1 MNINKLIDRISN
13 NWAAKV
19 ICLILAFFLYIYNR
33 TTSLQKKTFTVPLSV
48 EAEGLMMPS
57 ANLPK
62 FIKVQVTTTKENMA
76 FVQESDFSAKIN
88 LNNYTEPG
96 EYTVPVFVS
105 VSEKLEML
113 ETFECRSKT
122 DSVNVLLDEKILR
135 YIPVEVA
142 PSGAPAY
149 GYKISRFDVSP
160 ETVKVVGPSRIVKKT
175 KQIYTKKVIV
185 DGAAKSFSLET
196 KLDAGSNTKIK
207 VLPEGDFKVTVIIE
221 PLEETRKFE
230 KIVPEIINLA
240 ENLEISDE
248 IPKISF
254 SAAGTVLS
262 LDSFNPE
269 SNTVFVD
276 LKDIFEPGEYELP
289 VEIIVPAGISVENK
303 SAETLFLKVAQKTET
318 DSSAKPETD
327 SSAKPEESGMDSE
340 DSQKNEET
348 ENSENKNSEEKQE

>member
-1 MNINKLIDRISN
+1 
-13 NWAAKV
+13 
-19 ICLILAFFLYIYNR
+19 
-33 TTSLQKKTFTVPLSV
+33 
-48 EAEGLMMPS
+48 
-57 ANLPK
+57 
-62 FIKVQVTTTKENMA
+62 
-76 FVQESDFSAKIN
+76 
-88 LNNYTEPG
+88 
-96 EYTVPVFVS
+96 
-105 VSEKLEML
+105 ML

-230 KIVPEIINLA
+230 KIVPEIINLS

-303 SAETLFLKVAQKTET
+303 SAETLFLKVAQK
-318 DSSAKPETD
+318 PETD